1 MHKLGNLSGTTMVGE
16 PLPWSMI
23 QSIVGAIWGISGQVC
38 SILGVVIIFAA
49 VLSRLGSQERKQKK
63 QLWWVGLLLLF
74 GGMMHAQQAFAGRH
88 LQAEVHFDDGTAA
101 NGTTVQL
108 TPVQAD
114 QAVVLA
120 EEYEIFVEP
129 VNNLTVNI
137 ITVAR
142 PTLPVF

>member
-1 MHKLGNLSGTTMVGE
+1 MYKFGTTMDGE

-23 QSIVGAIWGISGQVC
+23 QSIVGAIWDISGQVC
-38 SILGVVIIFAA
+38 
-49 VLSRLGSQERKQKK
+49 SQERKQKK
-63 QLWWVGLLLLF
+63 QLWWVGLFLLF
-74 GGMMHAQQAFAGRH
+74 GGMMHTHQAFAGRL
-88 LQAEVHFDDGTAA
+88 LQAEDGTAA

-142 PTLPVF
+142 PTMPVF

>member
-23 QSIVGAIWGISGQVC
+23 QFVGAIWGISGQVC
-38 SILGVVIIFAA
+38 SILGVVIIFVA

-63 QLWWVGLLLLF
+63 HIWWVGLLLLF
-74 GGMMHAQQAFAGRH
+74 GGMMHTQAFAGRL
-88 LQAEVHFDDGTAA
+88 LQSEDGTAA

-129 VNNLTVNI
+129 VNNPTVN

>member
-74 GGMMHAQQAFAGRH
+74 GGMMHTQAFARR
-88 LQAEVHFDDGTAA
+88 LMQAEDGTAA

>member
-74 GGMMHAQQAFAGRH
+74 GGMMHTQDFAGRL
-88 LQAEVHFDDGTAA
+88 LQAEDGTAA

>member
-1 MHKLGNLSGTTMVGE
+1 MVGE
-16 PLPWSMI
+16 PLLSWSMI

-74 GGMMHAQQAFAGRH
+74 GGMMHTQAFAGRL
-88 LQAEVHFDDGTAA
+88 LQAEDGTAA